1 MQKYILILI
10 CLSSFIIHL
19 SCDLVMNSGKD
30 RFPYDENF
38 GNMVIYAYE
47 IYSDTLAVIDLT
59 TAKVLRTITKF
70 DGIQSVVTN
79 RTGSRLYV
87 STGKGHS
94 VINPGGIYEVNTR
107 TWSHR
112 KIYNN
117 AAHLLSNRNGGIY
130 FITKIDTSPVRI
142 FGSIN
147 PDRGSI
153 KELGAI
159 DVQWRAFL
167 DDDAIEIH
175 PHKPV
180 IYAINSD
187 RILYR
192 FNYQTKTVT
201 PMSQLDFP
209 SMTLSWGGDTLYVPG
224 GPVIDL
230 VNEKIVGSIP
240 VWWLGRLAPRSD
252 NKEAYITDPGSML
265 IGPQPSGK
273 IFVYSPAENRII
285 DEIEMPIIDG
295 EIVPTD
301 RIFLSPE
308 ERYAIV
314 NDRMFSYL
322 IIDLERR
329 DVVFSHRFV
338 KNNVRTLSLEG
349 FYLAPKPP

>member
-30 RFPYDENF
+30 KFPYDEDLSNL
-38 GNMVIYAYE
+38 VIYAYE
-47 IYSDTLAVIDLT
+47 IYSDTLAVVDLV
-59 TAKVLRTITKF
+59 TAKVLRRITTF

-79 RTGSRLYV
+79 RSGSRLYV
-87 STGKGHS
+87 STGKGHAG
-94 VINPGGIYEVNTR
+94 INPGAIYEVNTR
-107 TWSHR
+107 TWSYR
-112 KIYNN
+112 EIYNN

-130 FITKIDTSPVRI
+130 FITKIDTGPVRI
-142 FGSIN
+142 FGSID
-147 PDRGSI
+147 PDRGSVR
-153 KELGAI
+153 ELGTI
-159 DVQWRAFL
+159 DVQWRSHL

-175 PHKPV
+175 PHKPE
-180 IYAINSD
+180 IYAINGD

-192 FNYQTKTVT
+192 FNYETKTLT
-201 PMSQLDFP
+201 NMFRLDVP
-209 SMTLSWGGDTLYVPG
+209 SMTLSWGGDTLYIPG
-224 GPVIDL
+224 GPVLDML
-230 VNEKIVGSIP
+230 NEEIVGSIP
-240 VWWLGRLAPRSD
+240 VWWLGRLAVRRD

-273 IFVYSPAENRII
+273 IFVYSTAEDRII
-285 DEIEMPIIDG
+285 DEIEMKIIDG

-314 NDRMFSYL
+314 NDGMFSYL

>member
-1 MQKYILILI
+1 
-10 CLSSFIIHL
+10 
-19 SCDLVMNSGKD
+19 
-30 RFPYDENF
+30 
-38 GNMVIYAYE
+38 MVIYAYE
-47 IYSDTLAVIDLT
+47 VYSDTLVVIDLT

-87 STGKGHS
+87 STGKGHAG
-94 VINPGGIYEVNTR
+94 INPGGIYEVNTQ

-153 KELGAI
+153 RELGAI
-159 DVQWRAFL
+159 DVEWRSHL
-167 DDDAIEIH
+167 DEDAIEIH

-192 FNYQTKTVT
+192 FDYEIKAVT
-201 PMSQLDFP
+201 TMFGLDFP
-209 SMTLSWGGDTLYVPG
+209 RMTLSWEGDKLYIPG
-224 GPVIDL
+224 GPVKDL
-230 VNEKIVGSIP
+230 VNEEIVGSIP
-240 VWWLGRLAPRSD
+240 VWWLGRLAVRRD
-252 NKEAYITDPGSML
+252 NKEAYITDPGSYHV
-265 IGPQPSGK
+265 IGPDPSGK
-273 IFVYSPAENRII
+273 VFVYSPAEDRII
-285 DEIEMPIIDG
+285 DEIDVLIDLLMDG
-295 EIVPTD
+295 QPWETD
-301 RIFLSPE
+301 RIFLTPGE
-308 ERYAIV
+308 HYAIV
-314 NDRMFSYL
+314 NDRMVSYF
-322 IIDLERR
+322 IIDLKRR
-329 DVVFSHRFV
+329 GMVFSHQFV

-349 FYLAPKPP
+349 FYIAPKPPWL